1 MSHLLQRTPT
11 RPHGESG
18 FSIVEIMIV
27 FAILGVAMI
36 PLASIQLQSRHQISE
51 AERQS
56 QAVQLA
62 QAQLERIK
70 MAGFES
76 AVADTTD
83 LGAFTRISSAQP
95 DPVNPFLREL
105 SVEVQWVYNG
115 NPRSVLLAAKQSAR

>member
-1 MSHLLQRTPT
+1 MNHRRQT
-11 RPHGESG
+11 RGRSRSQAG

-36 PLASIQLQSRHQISE
+36 PLASIQFQSRHQISE

-76 AVADTTD
+76 AVTDTTD
-83 LGAFTRISSAQP
+83 LGVFTRISSAQP
-95 DPVNPFLREL
+95 DPTNPFLREL
-105 SVEVQWVYNG
+105 NVEVQWVYNG
-115 NPRSVLLAAKQSAR
+115 DPRSVLLAAKQSAR